1 MWGGVGC
8 YVRTEGGHKGWRVG
22 GYRQEMAR
30 CCLESGRAD
39 ASTIISVEQC

>member
-8 YVRTEGGHKGWRVG
+8 YVRGDTRVG

-39 ASTIISVEQC
+39 ASTIISTEQC